1 MNPPYRY
8 GRGEA
13 VSDQTAAGGR
23 PPAGPAVP
31 AMECVAPDRMFVI
44 GRVPERR
51 LMVADTAQPMRATV
65 LGRASLRFT
74 SRVSL
79 CWSCSR
85 NEAFW
90 IRHFRSDPE
99 YRRDRLRTVLH

>member
-44 GRVPERR
+44 GRVPEAAPHGRR
-51 LMVADTAQPMRATV
+51 YRPTDAGNGAGT
-65 LGRASLRFT
+65 GIASLYE
-74 SRVSL
+74 SGV
-79 CWSCSR
+79 
-85 NEAFW
+85 
-90 IRHFRSDPE
+90 P
-99 YRRDRLRTVLH
+99 VLVLLTK